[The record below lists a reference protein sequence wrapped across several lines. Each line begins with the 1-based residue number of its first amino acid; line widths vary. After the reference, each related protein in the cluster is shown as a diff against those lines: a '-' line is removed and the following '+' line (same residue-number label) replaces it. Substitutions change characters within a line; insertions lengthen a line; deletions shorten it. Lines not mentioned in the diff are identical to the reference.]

1 VFIILRSAFI
11 VSSKDASMK
20 GKQGNGVASS
30 ANWRSA
36 MLEDRLARA
45 ERLLLPSGAMILAV
59 KPEPLDW
66 ILSGRIPQ
74 QLLGVAL
81 QASAG
86 APPDRDA
93 ALTRD
98 EILDLAG
105 FARQLVKASVVK
117 PPIGDGPDEIALD
130 DIPVKDRAYI
140 FEWACR
146 ALGKESGIGSRQSA
160 VGQKASSSPT
170 PHSLLPTPESSSR
183 QEGLSSEK
191 LGRFRPE

>member
-1 VFIILRSAFI
+1 MNR
-11 VSSKDASMK
+11 KH
-20 GKQGNGVASS
+20 GNGVASS
-30 ANWRSA
+30 AIWRSA
-36 MLEDRLARA
+36 MLEDRRERA
-45 ERLLLPSGAMILAV
+45 ERLLLPSGAVILAV

-81 QASAG
+81 QSSAG
-86 APPDRDA
+86 ARQDSDA
-93 ALTRD
+93 AMTRE

-117 PPIGDGPDEIALD
+117 PAIGNAPGEIALD

-146 ALGKESGIGSRQSA
+146 ALRQEAGVGGRESG
-160 VGQKASSSPT
+160 VGKKPSSSPT
-170 PHSLLPTPESSSR
+170 PHSRLPTPDPAAQ

-191 LGRFRPE
+191 LERFRPE